1 MTQKPKGFDPAPRQ
15 PKKKE
20 KVDLPPETEFKKPN
34 GFLEL
39 GVTIFRLGK
48 ELVSLGKIYLE
59 QRLKRSQG
67 KK

>member
-20 KVDLPPETEFKKPN
+20 KVDLPPETEFKKPK

-39 GVTIFRLGK
+39 GGTIFRLGK

>member
-20 KVDLPPETEFKKPN
+20 KADLPQETEFKKPK
-34 GFLEL
+34 GVLEL
-39 GVTIFRLGK
+39 GVTIFNIGK
-48 ELVSLGKIYLE
+48 GLVSLGKIYLE
-59 QRLKRSQG
+59 QRLKRLQG

>member
-20 KVDLPPETEFKKPN
+20 KVNLPPETEFKKPN

-39 GVTIFRLGK
+39 GVTIFRIGK
-48 ELVSLGKIYLE
+48 GWVSLGKIYLE